1 MKIGIELEIETEE
14 KEYSEEEIQKAR
26 ELLKDPK
33 LMELAKQPVKKGISS
48 IQDLKDAEQE
58 LEDGMECAA
67 PGCAN
72 EAQCEVCDMC
82 SSDCEC
88 NHKEEPKSE
97 AKDVSEAIKPK
108 TMGAHK
114 K

>member
-1 MKIGIELEIETEE
+1 MKIEIEISTESE
-14 KEYSEEEIQKAR
+14 KQYSEEKIQEAR
-26 ELLKDPK
+26 DLLSDSK
-33 LMELAKQPVKKGISS
+33 LMELAKQPAKKGISS
-48 IQDLKDAEQE
+48 IQDIKDAGQE
-58 LEDGMECAA
+58 AVDTMECSA

-72 EAQCEVCDMC
+72 DAQCEVCDMC

-88 NHKEEPKSE
+88 NHKEEPESE
-97 AKDVSEAIKPK
+97 SEDVSEAIKPK